1 MSPQTGWLLQEE
13 VVPRLRAVIPHT
25 VHRVGCEDAEE
36 LIQDA
41 TAMAAGILHKAEA
54 AGKKVAAS
62 SVAYYSI
69 QHSKSGRRSVGH
81 SCADVHGSATQL
93 HGKTRLHS
101 LDEVV
106 ASDEETGGE
115 IFTFNDVLSNE
126 QEDPSTRAARKL
138 DWESF
143 CAGLPERERVAVVLV
158 AEGKTLRQAAR
169 YLGVS
174 ESTMQTSK
182 RRLGVKIL
190 EFMGA
195 DIMIEVRR
203 RPQWRN
209 SLEATREK
217 QACRVQRQAA

>member
-25 VHRVGCEDAEE
+25 VHCVGCEDAEE

-41 TAMAAGILHKAEA
+41 TAMAASIFHKAEA

-69 QHSKSGRRSVGH
+69 QHCKSGRRSVGH
-81 SCADVHGSATQL
+81 SWADVHGTATQL

-101 LDEVV
+101 MEEVV

-126 QEDPSTRAARKL
+126 QEDPSRREDSKRDFRRDAVRGLGCEDGDAHHGLAGVFEPIALRAGSRA
-138 DWESF
+138 
-143 CAGLPERERVAVVLV
+143 RVAPHEL
-158 AEGKTLRQAAR
+158 
-169 YLGVS
+169 
-174 ESTMQTSK
+174 
-182 RRLGVKIL
+182 
-190 EFMGA
+190 
-195 DIMIEVRR
+195 
-203 RPQWRN
+203 
-209 SLEATREK
+209 
-217 QACRVQRQAA
+217 